1 MWFIF
6 ALLTTLAWG
15 SADLFYK
22 KGSDPEDKFS
32 HVKIVIMVGLIMGIH
47 GLWYMF
53 TNNIHFSPFQLIHY
67 FPVSLCYILSMTI
80 GYIVLRDYLH
90 LPSTAVL
97 RHIHL
102 SKFIFHL

>member
-22 KGSDPEDKFS
+22 KGSNRNDKFS
-32 HVKIVIMVGLIMGIH
+32 HVKIVIMVGLIMGTH

-53 TNNIHFSPFQLIHY
+53 SNDIHFSPFQLIRY
-67 FPVSLCYILSMTI
+67 FPVSLCYI
-80 GYIVLRDYLH
+80 
-90 LPSTAVL
+90 
-97 RHIHL
+97 
-102 SKFIFHL
+102 